1 MRILSKIF
9 AITFL
14 VFQLGVISVF
24 SAEGTL
30 GQRDKNFMLNL
41 SRETMYWYLEDK
53 AIPDVQD
60 KYLTPGL
67 LQKKA
72 VFVTLKDKNGN
83 LRGCMGM
90 FEPVETPLYKNI
102 IDRTKASLAE
112 DPRFINHR
120 ITYDELNSILIE
132 ISILSKPED
141 LEFSSPEDL
150 LSKLRP
156 NVDGVVLSTP
166 YGTST
171 YLPQVWEQLPNK
183 EDFLSNLCEKHGAP
197 SDYWKTNYKQVKV
210 ATYSVVHFAE
220 EVPGGKI
227 VGEKRRTVGKGGGIA
242 LGHVLPLEE
251 GLEYGAYPVKEGQE
265 LQPGTIVNPEML
277 LVESQKSEEE

>member
-1 MRILSKIF
+1 MRTLSRIF
-9 AITFL
+9 TITFL

-24 SAEGTL
+24 SAEDTFE
-30 GQRDKNFMLNL
+30 QRDKNFMLNL

-53 AIPDVQD
+53 SIPDVKD

-112 DPRFINHR
+112 DPRFVNHR

-150 LSKLRP
+150 LSRLRP
-156 NVDGVVLSTP
+156 NIEGVVLSTP

-183 EDFLSNLCEKHGAP
+183 EDFLSNLCEKQGAP
-197 SDYWKTNYKQVKV
+197 PDCWKAKDVKV
-210 ATYSVVHFAE
+210 AIYTATHFAE
-220 EVPGGKI
+220 EIPGGKI
-227 VGEKRRTVGKGGGIA
+227 VGKKRHIVGPGGGMA
-242 LGHVLPLEE
+242 LSHVLPLEE

-265 LQPGTIVNPEML
+265 LQPGTIVSPDTV
-277 LVESQKSEEE
+277 LVESQVSEGK

>member
-41 SRETMYWYLEDK
+41 SRDTMYWYLEDK

-120 ITYDELNSILIE
+120 ITYDELNS
-132 ISILSKPED
+132 
-141 LEFSSPEDL
+141 
-150 LSKLRP
+150 
-156 NVDGVVLSTP
+156 
-166 YGTST
+166 
-171 YLPQVWEQLPNK
+171 
-183 EDFLSNLCEKHGAP
+183 
-197 SDYWKTNYKQVKV
+197 
-210 ATYSVVHFAE
+210 
-220 EVPGGKI
+220 
-227 VGEKRRTVGKGGGIA
+227 
-242 LGHVLPLEE
+242 
-251 GLEYGAYPVKEGQE
+251 
-265 LQPGTIVNPEML
+265 
-277 LVESQKSEEE
+277 